1 MGIHDLR
8 GGVQPDVEKK
18 IDRNFDEPYFAREL
32 APSPAL
38 AGSGA
43 PNVMFIDF
51 LSRLD
56 GPARVQ
62 IDPHQEMLIMA
73 LRQRA
78 LRFALSDDSSQVI
91 VTLNQL
97 CALYHQCVIRIGLK
111 AFEVFAAQNEQ
122 YIKVQEQFYYSREQ
136 AFAQDQRPIQQTAN
150 LLTYAHDLLEGLI
163 RRLTTLGSFSIDV
176 IRDRECAQHLSPV
189 QYVEMDLRTKERQF
203 AEDPGIVGITHDL
216 LFGAVIHE
224 VRNAIAHKRYEVQDD
239 GSALLWDYHPTKH
252 TKKIVGRLMQSEVK
266 DLVSSLEHAIC
277 VLEMSVL
284 IFQHNNGAV
293 LHQLGHYGAK
303 GEYTEKQMREMLY
316 LSAPAC
322 FMRIEDI
329 DVRDDEVIVSAAFL
343 SFESSPFGSE
353 VFVSS
358 NDGSGKPR
366 KYVLPLPARELS
378 ARDQTFRLL
387 VVASLY
393 CKKYKRI
400 TIKTKD
406 VLGGKPM
413 GEVSALTDLLVESF
427 GGKITRE
434 EFLRRLSMN
443 TFSREADSP
452 TVPQNE

>member
-1 MGIHDLR
+1 M
-8 GGVQPDVEKK
+8 EKK
-18 IDRNFDEPYFAREL
+18 TGKNFDEPYFAREL
-32 APSPAL
+32 APSHAH

-78 LRFALSDDSSQVI
+78 LRFALSDDSGQVI
-91 VTLNQL
+91 LTLNQL

-111 AFEVFAAQNEQ
+111 AFGVFAAQNEQ
-122 YIKVQEQFYYSREQ
+122 YIRVQEQFYYSREQ
-136 AFAQDQRPIQQTAN
+136 ASAPDQRPVQQTAN

-163 RRLTTLGSFSIDV
+163 RRLATLGSFSIDV
-176 IRDRECAQHLSPV
+176 IRQRECAQHLSPM
-189 QYVEMDLRTKERQF
+189 QYVEMDLRTKERGF
-203 AEDPGIVGITHDL
+203 AEDPGIVRVTHDL

-239 GSALLWDYHPTKH
+239 GSALLWDYHPSRH
-252 TKKIVGRLMQSEVK
+252 MKKIVGRLAQSEIK
-266 DLVSSLEHAIC
+266 DLVSSLERAVS
-277 VLEMSVL
+277 VLEMSAL
-284 IFQHNNGAV
+284 IFQHNNGAL
-293 LHQLGHYGAK
+293 LHQLGQYGAK
-303 GEYTEKQMREMLY
+303 GEYTEKQMREMIY
-316 LSAPAC
+316 LNAPAC

-329 DVRDDEVIVSAAFL
+329 AVRNDEVVVCAAFL

-358 NDGSGKPR
+358 KDGSGKPR
-366 KYVLPLPARELS
+366 EYMLPLPARELS

-387 VVASLY
+387 QVASLY

-400 TIKTKD
+400 TVKTKD
-406 VLGGKPM
+406 ALGGKPI
-413 GEVSALTDLLVESF
+413 GEVSAETDLLTGSLE
-427 GGKITRE
+427 GKITKE
-434 EFLRRLSMN
+434 EFVSRLSVN
-443 TFSREADSP
+443 TFSREANSSTGDGTSA
-452 TVPQNE
+452 